1 MSNKTIRIGRLAKK
15 RKNASAALPKKLKV
29 KEATPAPAKDTSAA
43 EKKANKKARKAAA
56 AAKTKKP
63 SKGSDSSD

>member
-29 KEATPAPAKDTSAA
+29 KEAAPAKDTSAA